1 MTIDKRINY
10 RFGGDTMGGPN
21 DRSRRGPEGPPG
33 GGATS
38 MGSGRDFSNSNNTKS
53 NVSGGGGGGQD
64 PMSVTPIRTVPKTNF
79 TNTSINPDKSFGS
92 YYSSTT
98 INPMDIREQ
107 YRLGNISDPN
117 PLGSGPGVT
126 FDAPYMSPALERQR
140 YNNIVDARNL
150 ANYDYEKKLVPAYMP
165 GGMLVNTVGNFLGAL
180 GHEKNTRFF
189 AENVAGKHGYGYG
202 IEDYQR
208 YMRDRMSGKV
218 GAYGNQNMGQNA
230 INNRASGIMEVEEI
244 TPLDN
249 SLTTP
254 YQEDIGEN
262 ISEDMYFNF
271 RTGAKPLYSD
281 DLE

>member
-1 MTIDKRINY
+1 MAIDKRINY

-38 MGSGRDFSNSNNTKS
+38 MGSRRDFSSSNNTNS
-53 NVSGGGGGGQD
+53 NVSRGGGQD
-64 PMSVTPIRTVPKTNF
+64 PMPVTPVMNMLPSNI
-79 TNTSINPDKSFGS
+79 
-92 YYSSTT
+92 STT
-98 INPMDIREQ
+98 PYVTISTDPLDFKEQ
-107 YRLGNISDPN
+107 YRIGNNATTVPGVPN
-117 PLGSGPGVT
+117 FVT
-126 FDAPYMSPALERQR
+126 FDSPFRSEALETQR
-140 YNNIVDARNL
+140 YNNYLDSRNL
-150 ANYDYEKKLVPAYMP
+150 ANYDYDKKIVPPFIP
-165 GGMLVNTVGNFLGAL
+165 GGMLLNTVGNFLGGL
-180 GHEKNTRFF
+180 GHEKNTKFF
-189 AENVAGKHGYGYG
+189 AENVAGKYGYGYG

-208 YMRDRMSGKV
+208 YMKDRMSGKV

-249 SLTTP
+249 NLTTP

-271 RTGAKPLYSD
+271 RTGAKPLYSE

>member
-21 DRSRRGPEGPPG
+21 DRSRRGPGGPPG

-38 MGSGRDFSNSNNTKS
+38 MGSGRDFSNSNNTNS
-53 NVSGGGGGGQD
+53 NVSGGGGQD
-64 PMSVTPIRTVPKTNF
+64 PMPVTPIRTVPNTNF
-79 TNTSINPDKSFGS
+79 TNTMGNKSFGS
-92 YYSSTT
+92 YLSETSTD
-98 INPMDIREQ
+98 PMDIREQ

-117 PLGSGPGVT
+117 PLFMSGPAVT
-126 FDAPYMSPALERQR
+126 FDAPYMSTALETQR

-150 ANYDYEKKLVPAYMP
+150 ANYDYEKKFVPAYMP
-165 GGMLVNTVGNFLGAL
+165 GGMLINTVGNFLGGL

-208 YMRDRMSGKV
+208 YMKDRMSGKV

-249 SLTTP
+249 NLTTP

-271 RTGAKPLYSD
+271 RTGAEPLYSE

>member
-1 MTIDKRINY
+1 MAIDKRINY

-21 DRSRRGPEGPPG
+21 DRSRRGPGGPPG

-38 MGSGRDFSNSNNTKS
+38 IGSGRDFSSSNNTNS
-53 NVSGGGGGGQD
+53 NVSGGGGQD
-64 PMSVTPIRTVPKTNF
+64 PMPVTAPI
-79 TNTSINPDKSFGS
+79 TSLPSNIGFNESFS
-92 YYSSTT
+92 ISTD
-98 INPMDIREQ
+98 PMDFKEQ
-107 YRLGNISDPN
+107 YRIGNVPTN
-117 PLGSGPGVT
+117 VPGVT
-126 FDAPYMSPALERQR
+126 PFVTFDNPYMSQGLETQR
-140 YNNIVDARNL
+140 YNNYLDSRNL
-150 ANYDYEKKLVPAYMP
+150 TNYDYEKKIVPSYIP
-165 GGMLVNTVGNFLGAL
+165 GGMLLNTVGNFLGGL

-189 AENVAGKHGYGYG
+189 AENVAGKYGYGYG

-208 YMRDRMSGKV
+208 YMKDRMSGKV

-249 SLTTP
+249 NLTTP

-271 RTGAKPLYSD
+271 RTGAEPLYSE

>member
-1 MTIDKRINY
+1 MAIDKRINY

-21 DRSRRGPEGPPG
+21 DRSRRGPGGPPG

-38 MGSGRDFSNSNNTKS
+38 MGSGRDFSSSNNTNS
-53 NVSGGGGGGQD
+53 NLNRGGGQD
-64 PMSVTPIRTVPKTNF
+64 PMPVTPIRTVPNTNF
-79 TNTSINPDKSFGS
+79 TNTMGNKSFGS
-92 YYSSTT
+92 YLSETT
-98 INPMDIREQ
+98 TNPMDIREQ

-117 PLGSGPGVT
+117 PLFMSGPAVT
-126 FDAPYMSPALERQR
+126 FDAPYMSTALETQR

-230 INNRASGIMEVEEI
+230 INKRASGIMEVEEI

-271 RTGAKPLYSD
+271 RTGAQPLYSE